1 MTPGSF
7 QALWGCSGQCTLV
20 YFCSL
25 LLTVLLPQHV
35 SFTSHIPFWGVF
47 DLTWV
52 LHGLHFL
59 RASLCHSGVLPSGNF
74 QLCSHQYALVQS
86 SKPASL
92 LASSQVLFLRFLPN
106 LFSPFFNFL
115 LSPTPSSWHPS
126 SSTSDQRHSVSF
138 WLIEGLRHDGLSPS
152 FLESSRTFSDWH
164 REAHGTL
171 SPCY

>member
-92 LASSQVLFLRFLPN
+92 LASSQVLFWD
-106 LFSPFFNFL
+106 S
-115 LSPTPSSWHPS
+115 SPTSSHPS
-126 SSTSDQRHSVSF
+126 SIFCCLLPLAADILPQAHLIRGTVCPSG
-138 WLIEGLRHDGLSPS
+138 WLKVWDMMGCLRP
-152 FLESSRTFSDWH
+152 F
-164 REAHGTL
+164 
-171 SPCY
+171 